1 MSAIDNKTNL
11 CGSRNGR
18 AVNGSTDEL
27 GFIPVHNLM
36 GVRVH
41 AATMVQVLSRCSAA
55 IRART
60 PLLIGVVNAAKIVNM
75 RRQPILNE
83 SVASSDLVLAD
94 GMAVVWASRVLRRP
108 LPERVAGI
116 DLFENLL
123 ALADEHGYSVFFLGA
138 AQDVLDEVLRE
149 VRHRYPNARIA
160 GSRNGYFSDEQSEQ
174 VAQQIAKARPDML
187 FLGMTSPKKEIFM
200 AKWGPRMDVTVV
212 HGVGGSFDVMAG
224 KVKRAPL
231 LWQRLGIEWLY
242 RVVQEP
248 RRMWKRYLVTNSIFT
263 WMLLSE
269 LLRRPFVYSGSTA
282 GH

>member
-1 MSAIDNKTNL
+1 MTLLADPPTSLFAIAD
-11 CGSRNGR
+11 
-18 AVNGSTDEL
+18 V
-27 GFIPVHNLM
+27 PVRRLF
-36 GVRVH
+36 GVSIH
-41 AATMVQVLSRCSAA
+41 AAGMEQTLRICAQAVRSRS
-55 IRART
+55 R
-60 PLLIGVVNAAKIVNM
+60 LMIGVVNAAKIVNM
-75 RRQPILNE
+75 RRQPILYE
-83 SVASSDLVLAD
+83 SVSSSDLVLAD

-116 DLFENLL
+116 DLFERLL
-123 ALADEHGYSVFFLGA
+123 ELADRQKLAVYFLGA
-138 AQDVLDEVLRE
+138 SQDVLDQVLRE
-149 VRHRYPNARIA
+149 VQVRYPNVRIS

-174 VAQQIAKARPDML
+174 VAHQINRARPDML

-200 AKWGPRMDVTVV
+200 ANWGPRMDVTVV

-242 RVVQEP
+242 RVMQEP

-269 LLRRPFVYSGSTA
+269 FLRRPFVRPDGGA
-282 GH
+282 GR